1 MISEALAVLETEEQ
15 RNELAE
21 FYEKNK
27 SRFYT
32 IAFGHLHKQ
41 EEAEDAVQEAFL
53 EIANKPDTFFSLSD
67 KKRIQYLYAVVKNVS
82 IDMLNKNGK
91 LQSEEL
97 SKDIVYRDDE
107 NIIENTLLDN
117 ISRDEILSFI
127 ERLPELQRNALMLV
141 CLSELSTYEASQI
154 LKVSENVIYQRLHL
168 ARKAIKQFI
177 EERNKND
184 DGKRIEINS

>member
-1 MISEALAVLETEEQ
+1 MISSALAVIENECR

-27 SRFYT
+27 NRFYA
-32 IAFGHLHKQ
+32 IAFDRLHNQ
-41 EEAEDAVQEAFL
+41 EAAEDAVQEAFL

-67 KKRIQYLYAVVKNVS
+67 TKQIHYLYGVVKNVS
-82 IDMLNKNGK
+82 IDMLNKNRTP
-91 LQSEEL
+91 QSEEL

-107 NIIENTLLDN
+107 NLIENTLFDN

-141 CLSELSTYEASQI
+141 CLSELSISEAAQV

-168 ARKAIKQFI
+168 ARKAIKKFI
-177 EERNKND
+177 EERDKND